1 MFIGGHKPDVPMKS
15 YWGGGKRRAGIRR
28 SVHNGV
34 TISVFYF
41 GGEGKIAMR
50 IFGYCGF
57 LIVWLLA
64 PAPIA
69 IADTAPVVA
78 PDTTQ
83 SPSQLTPDE
92 LDLLNLLD

>member
-1 MFIGGHKPDVPMKS
+1 MGSLFPCFTS
-15 YWGGGKRRAGIRR
+15 AGI
-28 SVHNGV
+28 
-34 TISVFYF
+34 
-41 GGEGKIAMR
+41 GKIAMR
-50 IFGYCGF
+50 IFGFCGF

-69 IADTAPVVA
+69 IAETAPVVA

-83 SPSQLTPDE
+83 SPPPPTPGE

>member
-1 MFIGGHKPDVPMKS
+1 
-15 YWGGGKRRAGIRR
+15 
-28 SVHNGV
+28 
-34 TISVFYF
+34 
-41 GGEGKIAMR
+41 MR

-69 IADTAPVVA
+69 IADTAPVVP

-83 SPSQLTPDE
+83 SPPQPTPGE